1 MKKVLAI
8 LFALALSLS
17 ISCALAAGKI
27 GISMPTQSLT
37 HWEQDGADMK
47 EMLEEAG
54 FEVDLQFAAG
64 GAAAQAAQLEAMI
77 AGGCKVLVIT
87 PVDDGSLGAVLAQA
101 KAQGIPV
108 IAYDR
113 LIMDTDAVSY
123 YVAYDNYLVGILH
136 ARYIEEALDLKNA
149 AGPFNIE
156 IFAGDTGDNNSTYI
170 YQSVMDVLNPYIDSG
185 KLAIPSGQKE
195 FEAVTLPAAGYDD
208 AKIRMDRLIAAC
220 YAGGAGPDA
229 VICFNDTMALGV
241 TDALEAAGF
250 EKFPFITG
258 QNCGIDNVKNIIA
271 GKQSMSIFR
280 DTHAL
285 AEKVAGMV
293 QAIME
298 GKQPEVNNTTT
309 YNNNAFIVP
318 AFLCIP
324 VSVDVNSYYFLLIES
339 GYYTEDQFK

>member
-8 LFALALSLS
+8 LLALALSLS

-27 GISMPTQSLT
+27 GISMPAQSLT
-37 HWEQDGADMK
+37 HWDQDGVDMK

-64 GAAAQAAQLEAMI
+64 GATAQAAQLEAMI
-77 AGGCKVLVIT
+77 AAGCKVLVVT
-87 PVDDGSLGAVLAQA
+87 PIDDGSLGAVLAQA

-195 FEAVTLPAAGYDD
+195 FEAVTLPAAGHDD
-208 AKIRMDRLIAAC
+208 AKARMERLIAAC
-220 YAGGAGPDA
+220 YAGGTGLDA
-229 VICFNDTMALGV
+229 VVCFNDTMALGV
-241 TDALEAAGF
+241 TDALEAAGV
-250 EKFPFITG
+250 EKFPIITG
-258 QNCGIDNVKNIIA
+258 QDCGIDNLKNIIA
-271 GKQSMSIFR
+271 GKQSMSIFKDSR
-280 DTHAL
+280 AL
-285 AEKVAGMV
+285 AEKMAGMV
-293 QAIME
+293 QAIMKGE
-298 GKQPEVNNTTT
+298 QPEVNDTKT
-309 YNNNAFIVP
+309 YDNGIFIVP
-318 AFLCIP
+318 ALLSSPLF
-324 VSVDVNSYYFLLIES
+324 VDMNNYEMLLIES